1 MLRPETETETET
13 RTEDVED
20 ATTPPAVSPRQ
31 HTLGGPITVEG
42 LGLLLGA
49 PVEVTI
55 EPADPDH
62 GIVFERID
70 LDPPVRI
77 PALVENVVPRGRRTT
92 LKSGE
97 ATIETV
103 EHCMSALAGLGIDN
117 ALIRIHGPELPGGD
131 GSARPFIDPL
141 LEVGVVEQDADRR
154 IFDLQEAIVIDEG
167 DAMIAAIPHDSAG
180 MRVVFD
186 LDYNAFGG
194 RIKRQVLNWDTA
206 VEDYVGD
213 LSSARTFSLEEE
225 AKAMW
230 ERGIGR
236 HLTPKDVLVIGED
249 GPIENTYRFEDEP
262 VRHKI
267 LDMLGDLY
275 LVGCPV
281 RCRVVAYR
289 SGHGLNRRLGL
300 AIREQMAAV
309 DRRFSVQHG
318 RVMDIRM
325 IQRTLPHRYPML
337 LVDRV
342 IEMDGEHRAVGVKN
356 VTMNEHFFQGHYP
369 GTPIMPGVLIIEA
382 MAQMGG
388 LLLSQR
394 LEHTGKIAVLLS
406 LDKVKIRKPVAPGD
420 QLILEAERL
429 RASARLG
436 HVRCKAMVDDR
447 IAAEAD
453 IKFMLVDAEQE

>member
-1 MLRPETETETET
+1 MLRPKTEIEPTTETESDET
-13 RTEDVED
+13 S
-20 ATTPPAVSPRQ
+20 PPAASMRQ
-31 HTLGGPITVEG
+31 HTLGGPIKVEG
-42 LGLLLGA
+42 LGLLLGD
-49 PVEVTI
+49 PVHVLI
-55 EPADPDH
+55 EPADIDH

-97 ATIETV
+97 TTIETV

-117 ALIRIHGPELPGGD
+117 ALVRIHGPELPGGD
-131 GSARPFIDPL
+131 GSARPFVDPL
-141 LEVGVVEQDADRR
+141 LEVGVVEQDAPRR
-154 IFDLQEAIVIDEG
+154 IFELQEAIVIDEG
-167 DAMIAAIPHDSAG
+167 DAMIAAIPHDTPG

-186 LDYNAFGG
+186 LDYNALGG
-194 RIKRQVLNWDTA
+194 RIKRQVLNWDTS
-206 VEDYVGD
+206 VQDYVGD

-225 AKAMW
+225 ARAMW

-249 GPIENTYRFEDEP
+249 GPIENAYRFEDEP

-289 SGHGLNRRLGL
+289 SGHGLNRRLGM

-309 DRRFSVQHG
+309 DRRFSIQSG
-318 RVMDIRM
+318 RVMDIRA
-325 IQRTLPHRYPML
+325 IHRILPHRYPML

-342 IEMDGEHRAVGVKN
+342 IEMDGEHRAVGIKN
-356 VTMNEHFFQGHYP
+356 VTMNEQFFQGHYP

-382 MAQMGG
+382 MAQLGG

-406 LDKVKIRKPVAPGD
+406 LDKVKLRKPVGPGD
-420 QLILEAERL
+420 QLVLEAESL
-429 RASARLG
+429 NASSRLG
-436 HVRCKAMVDDR
+436 HVRCKATVDDK
-447 IAAEAD
+447 IAAEAN
-453 IKFMLVDAEQE
+453 IKFMLVDAEQD